1 MFYMQELRSEI
12 HRQSGKR
19 ANAEQPAKGG
29 TPKVRRSFFNVRTN
43 YTLTNVCPV
52 FYILYFYY
60 KTLKRIS

>member
-29 TPKVRRSFFNVRTN
+29 TPKVRRSFFNVTTN
-43 YTLTNVCPV
+43 YTLTNPV
-52 FYILYFYY
+52 FYILFFYY
-60 KTLKRIS
+60 KTLKSIS